1 VAYADTN
8 SSSPGEN
15 AFRERVLL
23 RGSDCPATSYY
34 SYYLHAWLVDNM
46 ARPTALSAAANISA
60 PRMLA
65 TADAATS
72 TGCSVRSTVH
82 VLAQCARD
90 RPAAECVSCLQ
101 DSARSVDWDV
111 DADRLDGG
119 VAAAVVG
126 FNCYLSFNVSTSVQT
141 DCELSLSLSPS
152 PSPSPSLSLPLSL
165 SLSLSLS
172 PSLPLSLS
180 QPNCKNSM
188 RHHHLI
194 YFSMDNGITTGYHEL
209 IYTILFA
216 FQCFLLSSLEA
227 YYLGH

>member
-1 VAYADTN
+1 MCFGDATVPPSDCLACLTVAARNITSVCRATTRRAGIWTEGCFVAYADTN
-8 SSSPGEN
+8 SSSPDEN

-141 DCELSLSLSPS
+141 DCELSLSNTDFLRTLWRPDPITSRRKLSDASRLVRPFYKKV
-152 PSPSPSLSLPLSL
+152 PD
-165 SLSLSLS
+165 
-172 PSLPLSLS
+172 
-180 QPNCKNSM
+180 
-188 RHHHLI
+188 I
-194 YFSMDNGITTGYHEL
+194 F
-209 IYTILFA
+209 
-216 FQCFLLSSLEA
+216 
-227 YYLGH
+227 